1 MKTPVK
7 EEVKVQK
14 EIMALGQITIMEGDD
29 TGAMEEALDGV
40 VDVAVRQISHLLEEV
55 DTAEEVEGRLVQVDA
70 KEELTVTI
78 EVGEESFGHG
88 EVG

>member
-1 MKTPVK
+1 
-7 EEVKVQK
+7 
-14 EIMALGQITIMEGDD
+14 ME
-29 TGAMEEALDGV
+29 L
-40 VDVAVRQISHLLEEV
+40 
-55 DTAEEVEGRLVQVDA
+55 DTAEEAEGRLVQVDA

>member
-1 MKTPVK
+1 
-7 EEVKVQK
+7 
-14 EIMALGQITIMEGDD
+14 MALGQITIMEGDD

-55 DTAEEVEGRLVQVDA
+55 ALAVELDTAEEVEGRLVQVDA